1 MQIQID
7 SNNLLVIENESIPQT
22 KEYTYTVGWYKF
34 SDFDKWIIVLHKKDW
49 KIINLKNLGD
59 GMSVVYIRG
68 WNVEALKRW
77 NVSNIENALQFFEGF
92 DENTGEKYYFIPG
105 LGEAQ
110 QQEKNEMLQKLW
122 TAYTI
127 HKTEKGMK
135 VVWTQTT
142 DKPAS
147 DAISLLFGLLCVY
160 GKFDGKNGELSSIK
174 IQLPLF
180 WQYLAQQENL
190 DQMIKSLQDEWIFL
204 RADKLPN
211 KNGIIYQIS
220 SNDYEFLEI
229 FAKRYEAVEKFTKIT
244 KRDFTEDM
252 KTRLIEFIQ
261 SNPEIPSAGKSEVL
275 EKIKN
280 GTIKLLIKN

>member
-1 MQIQID
+1 MTIQID
-7 SNNLLVIENESIPQT
+7 KNNLLTISNPSIPQT

-135 VVWTQTT
+135 VVWIQTT
-142 DKPAS
+142 DKSAS

-204 RADKLPN
+204 KADKLPN

-220 SNDYEFLEI
+220 SNDYELLEI
-229 FAKRYEAVEKFTKIT
+229 FAKRYEGVEKFSRIT
-244 KRDFTEDM
+244 KREFTEDM

-275 EKIKN
+275 EKIKK